1 MCSHSDSI
9 IKRQLFRS
17 SLLPH
22 SGQLLQSYQVFQC
35 IFTSGFIVVFL
46 ISLKGNKRKICK
58 QLHVYKWVYL
68 FSFNEKGN
76 RSQACIQ
83 LHVYMWVHCFSFTW
97 LERLKKGKCVNRC
110 MFTSGYIFFLSF
122 NQLER

>member
-97 LERLKKGKCVNRC
+97 LERLKKRQVCKQLHVYKCVL
-110 MFTSGYIFFLSF
+110 FFCLLNS
-122 NQLER
+122 